1 MYPEGIVSFPK
12 LPAFLAVNTSSYASN
27 GTISGSSNFDFFKAT
42 KFNQG
47 NDFDTTN
54 GYFVAPIDG
63 MYYMN
68 AQISVRSSNTSVQ
81 IGYTVN
87 GTVYHGGTD
96 SLVFEAAVNGISAMH
111 PNGAMLMSLSAGDI
125 VRLYNRGGAS
135 FTCGRHHSWWQ
146 GYLVG

>member
-1 MYPEGIVSFPK
+1 MSFPK
-12 LPAFLAVNTSSYASN
+12 LPAFLAINNSSYAGN
-27 GTISGSSNFDFFKAT
+27 ATISAGSVIDFFRNT

-47 NDFDTTN
+47 NDFDTSN
-54 GYFVAPIDG
+54 GYFVAPVDG

-68 AQISVRSSNTSVQ
+68 AQMSVRSSNVSVQ

-87 GTVYHGGTD
+87 GTVYYGGTD
-96 SLVFEAAVNGISAMH
+96 VLVFEAQVNGIGSMH

-125 VRLYNRGGAS
+125 VRLYNRSHA

-146 GYLVG
+146 GYLVGW